1 MRHFLNAVNT
11 QLSEMNRDYRICGT
25 QSAPYLFGK
34 LPDFTL
40 TMPSRKIFQ
49 IAWTSRKGQWAN
61 DVATL
66 FSRVPAGTGAT
77 WPPWIGKKNGP
88 LKPVRG
94 VLLSVFAH
102 AAAFILIT
110 HLNFLPGYEPPHIA
124 EAPEPTPIYLD
135 LEALKALHI
144 LRSLPVI
151 QPAGPGGVA
160 GSSEQTVH
168 VVLQAANVQHPKV
181 TIVLNPLKPDNRRQ
195 AITQQI
201 APPDLK
207 IQMEQKVPDI
217 IMPESPTLTKP
228 NVDMTMHQP
237 NGAKISH
244 DKPVDAPTIAANV
257 SDLSFKVTP
266 NIAKPNVDMTLR
278 QPNGPAISQNHAVDA
293 PLVAANAPELA
304 LKISPNVQQ
313 PQMPV
318 SYFASSSMQAPHGNK
333 SGGGASSSAS
343 ANPSGDTS
351 GGVIVMSV
359 DPGTFSQL
367 ASLAQGNRFAAI
379 AIAPAKEGLGSP
391 GGSSNGEAGGGT
403 GGPGN
408 GGDTS
413 SAVGP
418 GHSGGGGGGAEGPL
432 RATLSAV
439 GGSGK
444 TGGVDTNKLLG
455 KVLPSTVYAVATPT
469 KIRRPP
475 LVVSTGP
482 IGGGGLDVYGALPC
496 GKVYTIFLPMP
507 GKSWVLE
514 YCAHQGGEIK
524 SAQPTGGVVQMEV
537 GLLPP
542 SVDQQYDFHRLAVPE
557 KDADKFIVL
566 RGLIDKDGSIS
577 EVHVF
582 QGVQPEMDAV
592 AAVAFSNWKFKPA
605 MRAALP
611 VSVDVLVGIPVRVPA
626 QTAETPGGGTQGN

>member
-1 MRHFLNAVNT
+1 V
-11 QLSEMNRDYRICGT
+11 
-25 QSAPYLFGK
+25 
-34 LPDFTL
+34 
-40 TMPSRKIFQ
+40 
-49 IAWTSRKGQWAN
+49 
-61 DVATL
+61 
-66 FSRVPAGTGAT
+66 
-77 WPPWIGKKNGP
+77 
-88 LKPVRG
+88 
-94 VLLSVFAH
+94 
-102 AAAFILIT
+102 
-110 HLNFLPGYEPPHIA
+110 

-151 QPAGPGGVA
+151 KPAGTGGVA
-160 GSSEQTVH
+160 GSSENTVR
-168 VVLQAANVQHPKV
+168 VVLQAATVEHPKV
-181 TIVLNPLKPDNRRQ
+181 TIVLNPLKPDNKRQ
-195 AITQQI
+195 AISQQI

-217 IMPESPTLTKP
+217 IMAETPTIAKP

-237 NGAKISH
+237 NAPTDMRNH
-244 DKPVDAPTIAANV
+244 QVDAAPPMAANIPE
-257 SDLSFKVTP
+257 LSFKITQ
-266 NIAKPNVDMTLR
+266 NIAKPNLDMTMH
-278 QPNGPAISQNHAVDA
+278 QPNGSTISHDHPVDA
-293 PLVAANAPELA
+293 PAVAANAPELSF
-304 LKISPNVQQ
+304 KITSTVQQ

-318 SYFASSSMQAPHGNK
+318 SYFGSSSMQAPHGNK
-333 SGGGASSSAS
+333 SGGSASSAS
-343 ANPSGDTS
+343 SASSANPTGDAN

-367 ASLAQGNRFAAI
+367 ASLAQGNRYAAI

-391 GGSSNGEAGGGT
+391 GGSPNGTPGGGT

-408 GGDTS
+408 GGDGS
-413 SAVGP
+413 SAVCP
-418 GHSGGGGGGAEGPL
+418 GHSGGGGGGTEGPL

-444 TGGVDTNKLLG
+444 TGGVDANKLLG
-455 KVLPSTVYAVATPT
+455 KVLPSTVYAIATST
-469 KIRRPP
+469 KIRRAP

-524 SAQPTGGVVQMEV
+524 SAQPAGGVVQMEV

-542 SVDQQYDFHRLAVPE
+542 TADQQFDFHRLTVPE
-557 KDADKFIVL
+557 KDADKLIVL

-592 AAVAFSNWKFKPA
+592 AALAFSNWKFKPA
-605 MRAALP
+605 MRSALP
-611 VSVDVLVGIPVRVPA
+611 ISVDVLVGIPVRVPA
-626 QTAETPGGGTQGN
+626 RASETPGGGPQGN